1 MILQMYNVKDKISEE
16 FAPPFVAKNDA
27 VALRQFNHLINNLNP
42 QDYSLY
48 HIGQYDSDTGL
59 ITVTLPEK
67 ICVEEII
74 NG

>member
-1 MILQMYNVKDKISEE
+1 MILQMYNVKDKVSEE

-27 VALRQFNHLINNLNP
+27 VALRQFNNLINNLNP

-67 ICVEEII
+67 IGVEEII